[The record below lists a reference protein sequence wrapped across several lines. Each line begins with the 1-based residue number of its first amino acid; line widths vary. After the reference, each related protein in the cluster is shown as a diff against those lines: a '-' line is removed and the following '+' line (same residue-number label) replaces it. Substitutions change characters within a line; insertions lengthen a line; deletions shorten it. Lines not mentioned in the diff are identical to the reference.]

1 MPRASSMSRQRG
13 ISLLGLLFWG
23 ALIAF
28 AVIIGAKVSP
38 TVMEYYTI
46 QRTVNKIAS
55 GSPASV
61 AAAKLEFDRIKSV
74 EYSIGI
80 NSADLQIT
88 KENDKVKIYF
98 AYDREVHLGGPAYLL
113 LKYEGQSN

>member
-1 MPRASSMSRQRG
+1 MRFLQLEFAPMPRASSMSRQRG

-46 QRTVNKIAS
+46 QRTVNKIAD
-55 GSPASV
+55 GQPATV
-61 AAAKLEFDRIKSV
+61 AEVRAAFDRQKEI
-74 EYSIGI
+74 EYSIRK
-80 NSADLQIT
+80 A
-88 KENDKVKIYF
+88 
-98 AYDREVHLGGPAYLL
+98 R
-113 LKYEGQSN
+113 